1 MLSLDNANRNFKVV
15 LENRLKI
22 FKNIFVENFQR
33 DHELLKPAY
42 HWLYLTNFI
51 GAVVFKKDLFELELA
66 NAKQYIRPENTFAF
80 QGPIIIGI
88 SKHGKLLIVSGC
100 FVLHRKT
107 EPNWI
112 DENTKG
118 IFFMDL
124 FDSTEISRL
133 VKEYMPNEYKK
144 YKKLYATFIMEE
156 FMLETKRGMKIMN
169 IRKFAWIAFYK
180 NLDCFSENMQFLS
193 MVMAPKLVTYI
204 APKLKVYK
212 KLMKLITEFLGY
224 NT

>member
-1 MLSLDNANRNFKVV
+1 
-15 LENRLKI
+15 
-22 FKNIFVENFQR
+22 
-33 DHELLKPAY
+33 
-42 HWLYLTNFI
+42 
-51 GAVVFKKDLFELELA
+51 
-66 NAKQYIRPENTFAF
+66 
-80 QGPIIIGI
+80 
-88 SKHGKLLIVSGC
+88 
-100 FVLHRKT
+100 
-107 EPNWI
+107 
-112 DENTKG
+112 
-118 IFFMDL
+118 
-124 FDSTEISRL
+124 
-133 VKEYMPNEYKK
+133 
-144 YKKLYATFIMEE
+144 MEE